1 MGISKKIDLRL
12 SCVIILFFRGS
23 SDEEE
28 EDEDKIESL
37 DNIEKAMA
45 EIMGEGTEE
54 KGAEGQEEQRHPEVA
69 KADPQNA
76 EKQPSVPQQQPVWPL
91 TRCFLVCFCK
101 SIPSP
106 GRILFSYVPSRA

>member
-1 MGISKKIDLRL
+1 
-12 SCVIILFFRGS
+12 
-23 SDEEE
+23 
-28 EDEDKIESL
+28 
-37 DNIEKAMA
+37 MA

-54 KGAEGQEEQRHPEVA
+54 KGEEEEQRHPEVA

-91 TRCFLVCFCK
+91 TRCFLVCLCK

>member
-1 MGISKKIDLRL
+1 MIS
-12 SCVIILFFRGS
+12 SVITLFFRGS

-54 KGAEGQEEQRHPEVA
+54 KGAEEEQRHPEVA

-76 EKQPSVPQQQPVWPL
+76 EKQPSVPQQPPVWPL
-91 TRCFLVCFCK
+91 TRCFPVCFC
-101 SIPSP
+101 
-106 GRILFSYVPSRA
+106 

>member
-1 MGISKKIDLRL
+1 MI

-54 KGAEGQEEQRHPEVA
+54 KGAEEHEEEEQRHHEVA

-91 TRCFLVCFCK
+91 TRCFPVCFCK
-101 SIPSP
+101 RTPSP
-106 GRILFSYVPSRA
+106 ERILFSFVPSRA

>member
-1 MGISKKIDLRL
+1 MIS
-12 SCVIILFFRGS
+12 SVITLFFRGS

-54 KGAEGQEEQRHPEVA
+54 KGTEEQEEEQRHPEVA
-69 KADPQNA
+69 KADLQNA
-76 EKQPSVPQQQPVWPL
+76 EKQPTVPQQHPVWPL
-91 TRCFLVCFCK
+91 TRCFLLKNPITGEDIV
-101 SIPSP
+101 
-106 GRILFSYVPSRA
+106 LFRSFPCVT